1 MCTIIDTKNKQQKI
15 IFFARVVLPPEHG
28 DSDDEESEEEDKIM
42 DDAEQEFWIYY
53 EEDNGPGGGGKKP
66 EFAPSSI
73 VFIDSTKLK
82 PYGFKQT
89 RGRRKKRMTKS
100 VAEKRLTRFFRNLSW
115 YLKIW
120 KSRMMKKIDT
130 LIHQLNWLRKD
141 ALVIVAT
148 PTILP
153 GPRWLNNV
161 RLAEIDPE
169 IWEGPI
175 KHINALNDNV
185 KEEWLL
191 LNGRSL
197 YKDGEKM
204 DFNIY
209 RKKTHCPYF

>member
-1 MCTIIDTKNKQQKI
+1 MAASLCTSFEYTIGYEDNIESHELAYRLEEFVSSRARKIKKQRKLDGYGPGDYDVEKLTKEHCWLEKEWCSK
-15 IFFARVVLPPEHG
+15 RVVLPPEHG

-120 KSRMMKKIDT
+120 KSRMMKKIDI
-130 LIHQLNWLRKD
+130 LIHQLNN
-141 ALVIVAT
+141 
-148 PTILP
+148 IL
-153 GPRWLNNV
+153 
-161 RLAEIDPE
+161 IF
-169 IWEGPI
+169 
-175 KHINALNDNV
+175 
-185 KEEWLL
+185 
-191 LNGRSL
+191 
-197 YKDGEKM
+197 Y
-204 DFNIY
+204 
-209 RKKTHCPYF
+209 